1 MPGLLLIVTEAGG
14 DRFAA
19 AMELGATFAALDR
32 PVAVLI
38 RGAAT
43 RGLHEAGV
51 AQALALLFEFGAGI
65 SVCQTAM
72 AEHGLTAAD
81 LPAGVDTLGMV
92 AFLQGRQGWQLLIV

>member
-1 MPGLLLIVTEAGG
+1 MLL
-14 DRFAA
+14 
-19 AMELGATFAALDR
+19 
-32 PVAVLI
+32 
-38 RGAAT
+38 
-43 RGLHEAGV
+43 
-51 AQALALLFEFGAGI
+51 EFGASV